1 MLMLESLI
9 KLADHT
15 KRYQVP
21 PLAPRAYFE
30 NLYFIYTD
38 IAALNIL
45 VYIKKYLCSRLLGK
59 MTDCIFPDHN
69 LMAYSYEEFK

>member
-21 PLAPRAYFE
+21 PLAPRAYLE

-45 VYIKKYLCSRLLGK
+45 VYIKKCVQGYLARP
-59 MTDCIFPDHN
+59 MIAFFPDHN
-69 LMAYSYEEFK
+69 FMAHSYEEFK